1 MTATTVDAVLADLAT
16 VAGRLIADSTAA
28 QRELDERDDE
38 SERWLAQDGSLAGHR
53 SYPNP
58 SRALSSV
65 RRAYAIENARL
76 LRQSSREI
84 VAWWADLA
92 TYAAL
97 STAAGQP
104 INPVRAAG
112 ADPSAHLTDEE
123 LHHLPGPSADV
134 RALARLAALFAG
146 PPVNPDATADPP
158 VDAGEF
164 ASRAGLMLQRS
175 PSGDVIVI
183 DDPFPEA
190 RLPRMWGDTWVKY
203 QMPALLPADELAAA
217 FTAAGVPPTV
227 VEAIRTATTA
237 VDDVLAAAARLAEPE
252 DVDAPV
258 RDPAV
263 AAEEEALWEHVE
275 RTTDIL
281 AAYARTLTDHLP
293 AIRTAARQR
302 AQR

>member
-1 MTATTVDAVLADLAT
+1 M
-16 VAGRLIADSTAA
+16 
-28 QRELDERDDE
+28 
-38 SERWLAQDGSLAGHR
+38 
-53 SYPNP
+53 
-58 SRALSSV
+58 
-65 RRAYAIENARL
+65 RRAHAIENARL

-123 LHHLPGPSADV
+123 LRHLPGPSDDV

-146 PPVNPDATADPP
+146 PSVSPDATADPP
-158 VDAGEF
+158 VDAVEF
-164 ASRAGLMLQRS
+164 AARAGLMLQRS
-175 PSGDVIVI
+175 PSGDVIVV

-190 RLPRMWGDTWVKY
+190 RLPRMWGDTWVNY

-217 FTAAGVPPTV
+217 FTAAGMPPTV
-227 VEAIRTATTA
+227 VEAIRTATAA
-237 VDDVLAAAARLAEPE
+237 VDDVLVAAARLAELE
-252 DVDAPV
+252 DADAPV

-293 AIRTAARQR
+293 AVRTAARQR